1 MIRRILIFID
11 SIFNIYYKTK
21 AEYFNFIHPK
31 IFYQDYKLKG
41 TIRTTF
47 FNGKRTIYPEPITIN
62 ELKNKMKNERK
73 N

>member
-1 MIRRILIFID
+1 MIRRILMFID

-21 AEYFNFIHPK
+21 SKYFNFIHPK
-31 IFYQDYKLKG
+31 IFYQDYKKG

-62 ELKNKMKNERK
+62 ELKTKMKNERK